1 LVGPPA
7 SRYHA
12 APKLI
17 QSAAMTPSACRSLV
31 CLTAVAFCLGAC
43 SSLWPFQE
51 KEKEKTYQVVPPASF
66 KVHPGLLGQPVPP
79 ELQTPEDDARVAR
92 VDAGS
97 AEAAP
102 GQAAAAGA
110 GKMRMDPEG
119 LRTQRSVYFDFDR
132 AEIKPDY
139 LPALQAHGRYLAE
152 HPKARVRI
160 EGNADERGSAYY
172 NKVLGMRRALAVKN
186 ALLEAG
192 ARESQLRTVTYGD
205 TRPKLKGKDETSWA
219 ENRRADV
226 VYEREE

>member
-1 LVGPPA
+1 
-7 SRYHA
+7 
-12 APKLI
+12 
-17 QSAAMTPSACRSLV
+17 MTSSTCRNLV
-31 CLTAVAFCLGAC
+31 CLTASTLCLCAC
-43 SSLWPFQE
+43 SSLWPFQD
-51 KEKEKTYQVVPPASF
+51 KEKETTYKVEPPATF

-79 ELQTPEDDARVAR
+79 ELQTPADDAGVAR
-92 VDAGS
+92 VEADGAKAAAGR
-97 AEAAP
+97 AEA
-102 GQAAAAGA
+102 GGA

-192 ARESQLRTVTYGD
+192 AREKQLRTITYGD
-205 TRPKLKGKDETSWA
+205 TRPKLKGKDEASWA